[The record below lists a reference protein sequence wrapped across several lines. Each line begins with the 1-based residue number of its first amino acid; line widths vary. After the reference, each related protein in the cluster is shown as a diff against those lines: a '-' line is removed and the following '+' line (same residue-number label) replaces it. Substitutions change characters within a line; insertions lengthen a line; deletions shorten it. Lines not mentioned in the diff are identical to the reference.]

1 MKIKIS
7 QSMLRDF
14 YNPDYCK
21 IKWEETYLNGFRT
34 KPTASM
40 LDGLVFEQNVI
51 GMSRGGEYYEIPKGK
66 TGKPLKRETDLLEL
80 AEKSKVMMNDLE
92 IELVDVQ
99 PEWETDELIGHPDVL
114 IKYKGE
120 LAIMDLKYTAMKE
133 DENCKWNPYGWG
145 NIVDENT
152 GEIYKDFTQ
161 AIHYIEM
168 YFQKHGVY
176 LPFFYLIFG
185 KSGWTKFIMIEP
197 TLERLEEYRNKL
209 KQFRK
214 DLKDF
219 KPKSIDNYSICRKCS
234 VMCNKR
240 VLKPNIQQILY

>member
-1 MKIKIS
+1 M
-7 QSMLRDF
+7 
-14 YNPDYCK
+14 
-21 IKWEETYLNGFRT
+21 
-34 KPTASM
+34 
-40 LDGLVFEQNVI
+40 
-51 GMSRGGEYYEIPKGK
+51 
-66 TGKPLKRETDLLEL
+66 
-80 AEKSKVMMNDLE
+80 
-92 IELVDVQ
+92 
-99 PEWETDELIGHPDVL
+99 
-114 IKYKGE
+114 
-120 LAIMDLKYTAMKE
+120 
-133 DENCKWNPYGWG
+133 
-145 NIVDENT
+145 DENT

-168 YFQKHGVY
+168 YFQQHGVY

-185 KSGWTKFIMIEP
+185 KSGWSKFIMIEP

-209 KQFRK
+209 NQFRN

>member
-1 MKIKIS
+1 
-7 QSMLRDF
+7 
-14 YNPDYCK
+14 
-21 IKWEETYLNGFRT
+21 
-34 KPTASM
+34 
-40 LDGLVFEQNVI
+40 
-51 GMSRGGEYYEIPKGK
+51 
-66 TGKPLKRETDLLEL
+66 
-80 AEKSKVMMNDLE
+80 
-92 IELVDVQ
+92 
-99 PEWETDELIGHPDVL
+99 
-114 IKYKGE
+114 
-120 LAIMDLKYTAMKE
+120 
-133 DENCKWNPYGWG
+133 
-145 NIVDENT
+145 
-152 GEIYKDFTQ
+152 
-161 AIHYIEM
+161 M
-168 YFQKHGVY
+168 YFQQHGVY